1 MGRLIG
7 KNRGRPKKYLAKDR
21 EVKIRMDPTETFAL
35 ESAAKMKGVSRS
47 EIVRRA
53 LKYYY
58 SVMEY
63 ID

>member
-7 KNRGRPKKYLAKDR
+7 KKRGRPKKYLAKDKR
-21 EVKIRMDPTETFAL
+21 LEIRLDPTETFAL
-35 ESAAKMKGVSRS
+35 ESAAKMKGISKT
-47 EIVRRA
+47 EIIRRA

-58 SVMEY
+58 SVMKY